1 MILGI
6 ARLSLWP
13 VDGTESAD
21 ERAADE
27 VRLPHIVPP
36 HHVFD
41 ENDWQNRNPYKSTAV
56 FEGKVEEY
64 INN

>member
-13 VDGTESAD
+13 VDGKESAD

-41 ENDWQNRNPYKSTAV
+41 ENDWENRNAYKSTGV
-56 FEGKVEEY
+56 CGSKVEE
-64 INN
+64 